1 MYFLYVCTWWK
12 KGKTAPKKN
21 AILLDPLIPSGQ
33 FAAFKVPTGWK
44 LKSGKVMSTALGVK
58 GRYFIR
64 RFSPYLRLKF
74 YILKGLVSYV
84 QASIKQREAFMPSY
98 TPRLLFEFPTF
109 FSIAAFIQPNPKKH
123 LGLHTLLAQLA
134 SSLWSNVWKVL
145 SGPKRV
151 LFGATWHFNNL
162 IRSDPFS
169 SRIRRPNFDWP

>member
-1 MYFLYVCTWWK
+1 MK
-12 KGKTAPKKN
+12 KGKTAPTKKRN
-21 AILLDPLIPSGQ
+21 FVGQ
-33 FAAFKVPTGWK
+33 FAAFKVPTGWN

-58 GRYFIR
+58 GCYFIR

-109 FSIAAFIQPNPKKH
+109 FSIAASIQPNPKKH

-134 SSLWSNVWKVL
+134 SSL
-145 SGPKRV
+145 
-151 LFGATWHFNNL
+151 
-162 IRSDPFS
+162 
-169 SRIRRPNFDWP
+169 